1 MTGKIRVNCANTETK
16 RVREE
21 RSKWK
26 SDTPEGITGTEKAN
40 NGKPIQTLQQNMQKL
55 LNSRGQEQNGQIGTK
70 ELSQNVA
77 GLGLLNQKGRGKWQG
92 REARMLALYSLHG
105 DSAAVRRFCGRSERI
120 TAPQREMCCEST
132 WVWPAE
138 ESSQMERLQDRRGK
152 INRDRAT
159 WGNCT
164 AERAK

>member
-26 SDTPEGITGTEKAN
+26 SYGCV
-40 NGKPIQTLQQNMQKL
+40 
-55 LNSRGQEQNGQIGTK
+55 QIG
-70 ELSQNVA
+70 VYWA
-77 GLGLLNQKGRGKWQG
+77 WGRQIKRGGGNG
-92 REARMLALYSLHG
+92 RDEKRGCWPFIHATVIRPH
-105 DSAAVRRFCGRSERI
+105 ERI
-120 TAPQREMCCEST
+120 TAPLREMCCEST

-152 INRDRAT
+152 IDGDRAT

-164 AERAK
+164 ADKLEMNGDGCSGPPETYERTWDKWEKRKHVQ